1 MARAEQEDLPYLFK
15 LRMTKGGNKIVEHLM
30 RGADWTDAWG

>member
-15 LRMTKGGNKIVEHLM
+15 LRMTNGVKPKFQPY
-30 RGADWTDAWG
+30 R